1 MWLVWAAPGW
11 SWYRRSGFVA
21 ARRLS
26 LGGLC
31 AVLAAAASAW
41 ADEGKPQRIA
51 SLNLC
56 TDQMLMMLVEPERI
70 ASISFLSLQNERTP
84 PELRETAAA
93 LSVNHGLAEE
103 VLLQEPDLVLAGTY
117 AARPAVGLLR
127 RLGVQVEDFAPE
139 MSFDDMRANLL
150 RMGELVGERA
160 KAEAIIAR
168 FDADMAALQAQA
180 GEKDDMPVFADIEVN
195 NWLAGAG
202 TLSEEIV
209 NAGGYRTLAE
219 TLGVVGHQ
227 NVPLEVLMTT
237 DPDLMALETPWSDP
251 PSLAT
256 NGLAHPALQRMAAAR
271 DVIDMPERFTIC
283 ATPYSLEGARLLAA
297 HRAGGE

>member
-1 MWLVWAAPGW
+1 MSL
-11 SWYRRSGFVA
+11 RRWI
-21 ARRLS
+21 LS
-26 LGGLC
+26 VTAG
-31 AVLAAAASAW
+31 VLACSGAALGQAA
-41 ADEGKPQRIA
+41 EKPQRIA

-70 ASISFLSLQNERTP
+70 ASISFLSLQDERTP
-84 PELRETAAA
+84 PELRDVANSLA
-93 LSVNHGLAEE
+93 VNHGLAEE
-103 VLLQEPDLVLAGTY
+103 VLLQRPDLVLAGTY

-127 RLGVQVEDFAPE
+127 RMGVQVEDFAPE

-150 RMGELVGERA
+150 RMGELVGERD
-160 KAEAIIAR
+160 KAEAIIAG
-168 FDADMAALQAQA
+168 FDAEMAALRARA
-180 GEKDDMPVFADIEVN
+180 SATDEMPVFADIDVN
-195 NWLAGAG
+195 NWLAGSG
-202 TLSEEIV
+202 TLSAEIV

-227 NVPLEVLMTT
+227 NVPLEVLVTT

-256 NGLAHPALQRMAAAR
+256 NGLQHPALRRMARER

-297 HRAGGE
+297 QRTDGE